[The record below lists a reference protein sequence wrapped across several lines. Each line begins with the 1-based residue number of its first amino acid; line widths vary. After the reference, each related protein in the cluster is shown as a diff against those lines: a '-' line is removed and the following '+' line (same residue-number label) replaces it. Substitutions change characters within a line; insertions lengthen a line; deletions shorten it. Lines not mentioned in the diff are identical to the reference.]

1 MSEYIDTSIVVK
13 WFREGEDHRDESL
26 KLRERIINFDTE
38 FIMSFYGVME
48 LVRALVKNKY
58 PKDKI
63 EDSFQSMMD
72 LYKIDAL
79 KSVGIE
85 EVLYKAKD
93 IAIELN
99 LYAGD
104 ALHLA
109 SAIQYGCKIF
119 WSEDKHHLKASTIKF
134 MERYNIEIKSLSQ
147 IKI

>member
-1 MSEYIDTSIVVK
+1 MSEYIDTSVVVK
-13 WFREGEDHRDESL
+13 WFRGGEDHRDESL

-38 FIMSFYGVME
+38 FIMSLYGVME

-63 EDSFQSMMD
+63 EDSFQSMME

-85 EVLYKAKD
+85 EILYRAKD

-119 WSEDKHHLKASTIKF
+119 WSEDKHHLKASTKKF
-134 MERYNIEIKSLSQ
+134 MERYKVEIKSLAQ
-147 IKI
+147 VKI